1 MKSKLVSRNPIQRF
15 KQGKSIIKA
24 QYGVKTPVPKSGTL
38 SRDKDPNGGYWV
50 RLQDDYNPK
59 KFIWKNPTQNRILG
73 ENEEILVGGRYL
85 KGNGTQT
92 SMSLRA
98 QKAVKQKDG
107 RMIYKMPDG
116 TWRNEK
122 GQKLVNF
129 ASHQQ
134 TPKKEEV
141 PAAGKSITKPA
152 VKNTSTATP
161 PQSTV
166 TPPPSQST
174 VQFTPGTLNNGQFT
188 PTGET
193 TTQFDKASLIPQFTP
208 KPQET
213 FGPGTFNTNVTYNS
227 GNIRA
232 NRGVNYSNVNEYWDY
247 LNNNRDSN
255 DYKLFQNIM
264 RTTDGN
270 LNRDVFDQTMA
281 KYGISGN
288 LGRRDSGRL
297 ANLLNDLNLIG
308 TEGSDARNSFIDSY
322 NNHFNLAQKE
332 APVKKWTPQG
342 QDWRSNLQ
350 NVLSLSYHK
359 KGGTLSSRNP
369 INRFK
374 ANFRLV
380 AQ

>member
-1 MKSKLVSRNPIQRF
+1 MKSKLVSRNPVQRF
-15 KQGKSIIKA
+15 KLGKQILFA
-24 QYGVKTPVPKSGTL
+24 QNGLGRWFYNGKEVFSDDGGKTFKLNESGRLTGAPGAVKNLV
-38 SRDKDPNGGYWV
+38 RADK
-50 RLQDDYNPK
+50 
-59 KFIWKNPTQNRILG
+59 
-73 ENEEILVGGRYL
+73 VGKGAY
-85 KGNGTQT
+85 KVGNSWYKIGGNGRPAVVTET
-92 SMSLRA
+92 PLKAIR
-98 QKAVKQKDG
+98 QKNG
-107 RMIYKMPDG
+107 SMIYKMPDG

-122 GQKLVNF
+122 GQRLENF
-129 ASHQQ
+129 VSHQQ
-134 TPKKEEV
+134 APIKKEV
-141 PAAGKSITKPA
+141 PTAGKP
-152 VKNTSTATP
+152 VGRNTQAATP

-166 TPPPSQST
+166 TPSPSQSI
-174 VQFTPGTLNNGQFT
+174 VQFTPGIINNGQFT

-193 TTQFDKASLIPQFTP
+193 TTQFDKTSLIPQFKP

-247 LNNNRDSN
+247 LNNNKDSN

-332 APVKKWTPQG
+332 APVKQWTPQG

-350 NVLSLSYHK
+350 NVLSLSYRK

-369 INRFK
+369 ITRFK

>member
-24 QYGVKTPVPKSGTL
+24 ALGVKTSTPESGTL
-38 SRDKDPNGGYWV
+38 SRGEGPNGGYWV
-50 RLQDDYNPK
+50 RVHDDYNPK
-59 KFIWKNPTQNRILG
+59 KLRWRNPMQNRTLG

-116 TWRNEK
+116 TWRNDK
-122 GQKLVNF
+122 GQRLVNF
-129 ASHQQ
+129 ASPQQ
-134 TPKKEEV
+134 TPKKEEKPV
-141 PAAGKSITKPA
+141 MKKGITKPA

-166 TPPPSQST
+166 TPPPPSQST
-174 VQFTPGTLNNGQFT
+174 VQFTPGILNNGQFT

-193 TTQFDKASLIPQFTP
+193 TTQFNKTSLIPQFKP
-208 KPQET
+208 KSQET

-322 NNHFNLAQKE
+322 NNHFNSAQKE
-332 APVKKWTPQG
+332 TPTFKQAPQG
-342 QDWRSNLQ
+342 GDWRSNLQ
-350 NVLSLSYHK
+350 KTLSLSYNPN
-359 KGGTLSSRNP
+359 TL
-369 INRFK
+369 FK
-374 ANFRLV
+374 TNFRLA

>member
-1 MKSKLVSRNPIQRF
+1 MNKLVSKNPIQRF

-24 QYGVKTPVPKSGTL
+24 QEGTKFGNRML
-38 SRDKDPNGGYWV
+38 V
-50 RLQDDYNPK
+50 TYNPP
-59 KFIWKNPTQNRILG
+59 IWNPTTKTI
-73 ENEEILVGGRYL
+73 
-85 KGNGTQT
+85 
-92 SMSLRA
+92 
-98 QKAVKQKDG
+98 
-107 RMIYKMPDG
+107 PF
-116 TWRNEK
+116 W
-122 GQKLVNF
+122 
-129 ASHQQ
+129 
-134 TPKKEEV
+134 TPKVTQQISNIEQPPKKRGKRV
-141 PAAGKSITKPA
+141 PT
-152 VKNTSTATP
+152 KNTSTAAS

-166 TPPPSQST
+166 TPSPSQST
-174 VQFTPGTLNNGQFT
+174 VQFIPGVLNNGQFT
-188 PTGET
+188 PTGEA
-193 TTQFDKASLIPQFTP
+193 TTQFDKTSLTPQFKS

-247 LNNNRDSN
+247 LNNNKDSN

-270 LNRDVFDQTMA
+270 LNRDVFDQIMT
-281 KYGISGN
+281 KYGITGN

-332 APVKKWTPQG
+332 APTKKWVPQG

-350 NVLSLSYHK
+350 NVLSLSYRK

-369 INRFK
+369 ITRFK
-374 ANFRLV
+374 TNFRLV
-380 AQ
+380 VQ

>member
-24 QYGVKTPVPKSGTL
+24 QYGIKTSPSSVGTKIGDWERVHQGNKL
-38 SRDKDPNGGYWV
+38 
-50 RLQDDYNPK
+50 
-59 KFIWKNPTQNRILG
+59 IWFNRKQMKILG
-73 ENEEILVGGRYL
+73 NGEEVLVDGNYL
-85 KGNGTQT
+85 KGDGSYT

-98 QKAVKQKDG
+98 VKKVKQKDG
-107 RMIYKMPDG
+107 RMVYKMPDG

-122 GQKLVNF
+122 GQKLTKFV
-129 ASHQQ
+129 SHEK
-134 TPKKEEV
+134 TPIKKEV
-141 PAAGKSITKPA
+141 PAAEKSVTKPA
-152 VKNTSTATP
+152 VKNTQAVTP
-161 PQSTV
+161 PQSTI

-188 PTGET
+188 PTGEA
-193 TTQFDKASLIPQFTP
+193 TTQFNKTSLIPQFTP

-270 LNRDVFDQTMA
+270 LNRDIFDQTMA

-332 APVKKWTPQG
+332 APAFKWTPQG
-342 QDWRSNLQ
+342 EDWRSNLQ
-350 NVLSLSYHK
+350 KTLNLSYRK

-369 INRFK
+369 ITRFK

>member
-1 MKSKLVSRNPIQRF
+1 MNKLVSRNPIQRF

-24 QYGVKTPVPKSGTL
+24 TLGIKTSPSSIGTKIGDWERVSQGNKPL
-38 SRDKDPNGGYWV
+38 WFNRKQMKFLGNG
-50 RLQDDYNPK
+50 
-59 KFIWKNPTQNRILG
+59 
-73 ENEEILVGGRYL
+73 EEVLVDGNYL
-85 KGNGTQT
+85 KGDGSYT
-92 SMSLRA
+92 SKSLRTV
-98 QKAVKQKDG
+98 KAVKQKDG
-107 RMIYKMPDG
+107 SMLYKMADG

-122 GQKLVNF
+122 GQRLVF

-134 TPKKEEV
+134 APKKEEV
-141 PAAGKSITKPA
+141 PAARKSVTKP
-152 VKNTSTATP
+152 VERNTQAATP

-174 VQFTPGTLNNGQFT
+174 VQFTPGIINNGQFT

-193 TTQFDKASLIPQFTP
+193 TTQFNKTSLIPQFTP

-213 FGPGTFNTNVTYNS
+213 FGPSTFNTNVTYNS

-247 LNNNRDSN
+247 LNNNKDSN

-332 APVKKWTPQG
+332 TPVKKWTPQG
-342 QDWRSNLQ
+342 GDWRSNLQ
-350 NVLSLSYHK
+350 NVLSLSYRK
-359 KGGTLSSRNP
+359 KGGTLSPRNV
-369 INRFK
+369 ILRFK
-374 ANFRLV
+374 QSINKN
-380 AQ
+380 